1 MPVKVRCSSCEKVLN
16 APDKLRGKT
25 VKCPKCQAP
34 LKIPGGQKKKP
45 QGDSDSSD
53 DDFLADLDLSRAEDH
68 SQRVCSRCGATVK
81 EDDFDCR
88 SCGADL
94 SSGGSPIPAAGSGGP
109 IGRKK
114 HKGPKKKEFFKG
126 LWSDAWQFLMKNK
139 GYAIRTSILLLVLV
153 SLDLAFGWMLW
164 WCVNIP
170 PQMFWLLLTF
180 VFAMAPIGWVW
191 HLVTETINHSLKK
204 KDVLIRVN
212 FDFFTNVA
220 FGIKFFVWQLVAAFP
235 FVIAFGVGGGMMIKN
250 GSIVPGVILMV
261 VGELLVFSMFPIG
274 MTHMAMPQQRN
285 GWLINKVLPGW
296 GKSLAAVG
304 YWIVFLVVTSIPVL
318 ACLGGIAATSGPK
331 ITQFVDVMNDNDSIY
346 WAQELVAEREKKQ
359 DDEPLAPSVINLA
372 ADELKATPWNKMIVP
387 GILLAVALVLS
398 GPVIVMNARVVG
410 QLSYYYSADWDLNTL
425 EKQLKY
431 TAKEVT
437 YDKNGQKIDPN
448 KKPAWVTAVVGLVVV
463 IVLFFVGN
471 YVSHQLFE
479 KTFPSGLFGG
489 SAGTSAPAVET
500 ETETETETSAPTE

>member
-25 VKCPKCQAP
+25 VKCPKCEAP
-34 LKIPGGQKKKP
+34 LKIPAGQKKKS
-45 QGDSDSSD
+45 QEDSDASG
-53 DDFLADLDLSRAEDH
+53 DDFLADLDLSRAEDR
-68 SQRVCSRCGATVK
+68 SQRVCPRCGSSVK

-109 IGRKK
+109 IGQKK
-114 HKGPKKKEFFKG
+114 RRGPNKSEFFKG
-126 LWSDAWQFLMKNK
+126 TWGDAWRFMMKNK
-139 GYAIRTSILLLVLV
+139 GYAIRTSLLLLILVL
-153 SLDLAFGWMLW
+153 LDLAFGWMLW

-180 VFAMAPIGWVW
+180 VFAMAPIGWIW

-204 KDVLIRVN
+204 KDKLKRVN

-235 FVIAFGVGGGMMIKN
+235 FVIVFGVGGGMLIKN
-250 GSIVPGVILMV
+250 GSVVPGAVLLG
-261 VGELLVFSMFPIG
+261 VGELLIFSMFPVG
-274 MTHMAMPQQRN
+274 MTHMAMPQQMN
-285 GWLINKVLPGW
+285 GWMVHKVLPGW
-296 GKSLAAVG
+296 GKSLAGIG
-304 YWIVFLVVTSIPVL
+304 YWIVFLVITSIPVL
-318 ACLGGIAATSGPK
+318 ACFGGIAATSGAK
-331 ITQFVDVMNDNDSIY
+331 ITKFVEVMNSNDSIY
-346 WAQELVAEREKKQ
+346 WAQEVVAEHERKQ
-359 DDEPLAPSVINLA
+359 LEEPVDPNIQSRA
-372 ADELKATPWNKMIVP
+372 AVEPAATPWNNLVVP
-387 GILLAVALVLS
+387 GILLAVGLIFS

-410 QLSYYYSADWDLNTL
+410 QLSYYYSQDWDLNTL
-425 EKQLKY
+425 EKQLTY
-431 TAKEVT
+431 TAKEVQ
-437 YDKNGQKIDPN
+437 YDKFGQKVDPN
-448 KKPAWVTAVVGLVVV
+448 KKPAWVTAVVALVVV

-489 SAGTSAPAVET
+489 SSGSSAPAPAT
-500 ETETETETSAPTE
+500 ETPAAETTE

>member
-25 VKCPKCQAP
+25 VKCPKCEAP
-34 LKIPGGQKKKP
+34 LKIPSGQKKKTKE
-45 QGDSDSSD
+45 DSDSSD
-53 DDFLADLDLSRAEDH
+53 DNFLADLDLSRAEDH
-68 SQRVCSRCGATVK
+68 SQQVCPRCGARVK
-81 EDDFDCR
+81 EDDIDCR

-94 SSGGSPIPAAGSGGP
+94 SSGGTPIPAAGSGGP

-114 HKGPKKKEFFKG
+114 RKGPNKGEFLKAVWG
-126 LWSDAWQFLMKNK
+126 DAWRFLMKNK
-139 GYAIRTSILLLVLV
+139 GYAIKTSIFLLVLV

-164 WCVNIP
+164 WCVNPP

-212 FDFFTNVA
+212 FDFFTNVS

-235 FVIAFGVGGGMMIKN
+235 FVIVFGVGGGMMIKN
-250 GSIVPGVILMV
+250 GSIVPGAILIGI
-261 VGELLVFSMFPIG
+261 GELLIFSMFPIG
-274 MTHMAMPQQRN
+274 MTHMAMPQQKN
-285 GWLINKVLPGW
+285 GWLINKVLSGW
-296 GKSLAAVG
+296 GKSLLAVG

-318 ACLGGIAATSGPK
+318 ACFGGIAATSGPK
-331 ITQFVDVMNDNDSIY
+331 IDQFAKVMNENDFIHY
-346 WAQELVAEREKKQ
+346 ARELVADHEKKQ
-359 DDEPLAPSVINLA
+359 IEEPLDPSIINRA
-372 ADELKATPWNKMIVP
+372 AVELTPTPWNNMIIP
-387 GILLAVALVLS
+387 GILLAVGLVLS

-410 QLSYYYSADWDLNTL
+410 QLSYYYSPDWDLNTL

-431 TAKEVT
+431 TVKEVK
-437 YDKNGQKIDPN
+437 YDKNGRKIDPN

-463 IVLFFVGN
+463 VVLFFVAN
-471 YVSHQLFE
+471 YLSHQLFE
-479 KTFPSGLFGG
+479 KTFPAELFGG
-489 SAGTSAPAVET
+489 SSGTSAPAVET
-500 ETETETETSAPTE
+500 ETEVETSARAE